1 MTINPE
7 NLKLPSELIP
17 KDGRFG
23 AGPSKVRDEQLIALA
38 KQNIHYLGTSH
49 RQKPVKNEVAKLKKG
64 LREFFQLPDD
74 YEIILGNG
82 GSTLFWDAAVF
93 SIIEANAQ
101 FLSFGEFGAKFAA
114 SAKAAPHLKNIEI
127 IKAEPGSA
135 PDFSPHNDFDVY
147 ATPHNETSTGVM
159 KPVKRVS
166 DQGLFLI
173 DATSAAAG
181 ALVDSK
187 EFDCYY
193 FAPQKSFG
201 SDGGL
206 FIALA
211 SPKLIERIEKIKQS
225 KRYLPPILDLSIAL
239 ENSKLDQ
246 TYNTPSLSTIFLMQ
260 EQVAWFNQN
269 GGIAWTAARSK
280 AASEHLYQWAER
292 KDYLS
297 PFVQDKNLR
306 STVIA
311 TIDFD
316 QAIEADLIAKILRAN
331 GIVDVEPYR
340 KLGRNQLRIATF
352 PAIELSDIQTLTSAI
367 DWVVSQIH

>member
-1 MTINPE
+1 MNIDPQK
-7 NLKLPSELIP
+7 LKLPSELIP

-23 AGPSKVRDEQLIALA
+23 AGPSKVRQEQLSVLTN
-38 KQNIHYLGTSH
+38 QNKFYLGTSH
-49 RQKPVKNEVAKLKKG
+49 RQKPVKNEVAKLKEG
-64 LREFFQLPDD
+64 LKEFFQLPDD

-93 SIIEANAQ
+93 SVIKANAQ

-114 SAKAAPHLKNIEI
+114 SAKAAPHLKSIDV
-127 IKAEPGSA
+127 IKSNPGSA
-135 PDFSPHNDFDVY
+135 PDFVPNSVFDVY

-159 KPVKRVS
+159 KSVKRAS
-166 DQGLFLI
+166 GQGLFLI

-181 ALVDSK
+181 AVVDPK

-201 SDGGL
+201 SEGGL

-211 SPKLIERIEKIKQS
+211 SPKLVERIEEISQS
-225 KRYLPPILDLSIAL
+225 NRFIPPILDLSIAL
-239 ENSKLDQ
+239 ENSRLDQ
-246 TYNTPSLSTIFLMQ
+246 TYNTPSLSTIFLMR
-260 EQVAWFNQN
+260 EQVDWFNQN
-269 GGIAWTAARSK
+269 GGIQWTAAKSK
-280 AASEHLYQWAER
+280 ASSDHLYQWAET

-297 PFVQDKNLR
+297 PFVQDKSLR
-306 STVIA
+306 STVIS
-311 TIDFD
+311 TVDFD
-316 QAIEADLIAKILRAN
+316 QSLEAELIAKVLRAN

-352 PAIELSDIQTLTSAI
+352 PAIELSDIQILTTAI

>member
-1 MTINPE
+1 MTIDPQ
-7 NLKLPSELIP
+7 NLKLPNELIP

-23 AGPSKVRDEQLIALA
+23 AGPSKVRDEQLTALA
-38 KQNIHYLGTSH
+38 KQNKHYLGTSH
-49 RQKPVKNEVAKLKKG
+49 RQKPVKNEVGKLRQG
-64 LREFFQLPDD
+64 LREFFQLPED

-93 SIIEANAQ
+93 SLIEANAQ

-127 IKAEPGSA
+127 IKADPGSA
-135 PDFSPHNDFDVY
+135 PDFSPNEQFDVY

-159 KPVKRVS
+159 KSVKRVS
-166 DQGLFLI
+166 EQGLFLI

-181 ALVDSK
+181 AVVDPK

-201 SDGGL
+201 SEGGL
-206 FIALA
+206 FIALV
-211 SPKLIERIEKIKQS
+211 SPKLVEQLEKIKKS
-225 KRYLPPILDLSIAL
+225 DRFIPPILDLSIAL
-239 ENSKLDQ
+239 ENSRLDQ
-246 TYNTPSLSTIFLMQ
+246 TYNTPSLSTIFLMR
-260 EQVAWFNQN
+260 EQVDWFNKN
-269 GGIAWTAARSK
+269 GGITWSAARSK
-280 AASEHLYQWAER
+280 AASDHLYQWAES

-297 PFVQDKNLR
+297 PFVVDKNLR

-311 TIDFD
+311 TIDFSD
-316 QAIEADLIAKILRAN
+316 AIEADLIAKVLRAN

-352 PAIELSDIQTLTSAI
+352 PAIELSDIQTLTAAI
-367 DWVVSQIH
+367 DWVISQIH

>member
-1 MTINPE
+1 VTVDPK

-23 AGPSKVRDEQLIALA
+23 AGPSKVRQEQLSALA
-38 KQNIHYLGTSH
+38 NQNKFYLGTSH
-49 RQKPVKNEVAKLKKG
+49 RQKPVKNEVAKLRQG

-93 SIIEANAQ
+93 SIIQANAQ
-101 FLSFGEFGAKFAA
+101 FLSFGEFGAKFAS
-114 SAKAAPHLKNIEI
+114 SAKAATHLNSIDV
-127 IKAEPGSA
+127 IKSDPGTA
-135 PDFSPHNDFDVY
+135 PNFLPSSDFDVY

-159 KPVKRVS
+159 KPVKRAS

-181 ALVDSK
+181 ALVNPE

-201 SDGGL
+201 SEGGL
-206 FIALA
+206 FVALA
-211 SPKLIERIEKIKQS
+211 SPKLVEQIERVKQS
-225 KRYLPPILDLSIAL
+225 NRFIPPILDLSIAL
-239 ENSKLDQ
+239 ENSRLDQ
-246 TYNTPSLSTIFLMQ
+246 TYNTPSLSTIFLMR
-260 EQVAWFNQN
+260 EQVDWFNQN
-269 GGIAWTAARSK
+269 GGIKWTTARSK
-280 AASEHLYQWAER
+280 ASSDLLYQWADN

-297 PFVQDKNLR
+297 PFVQDKSLR

-316 QAIEADLIAKILRAN
+316 EEIEADLVAKVLRAN

-352 PAIELSDIQTLTSAI
+352 PAIELRDIQTLTSAI

>member
-1 MTINPE
+1 MTVDPQ

-23 AGPSKVRDEQLIALA
+23 AGPSKVRQEQLSALA
-38 KQNIHYLGTSH
+38 NQNKFYLGTSH
-49 RQKPVKNEVAKLKKG
+49 RQKPVKNEVAKLRQG

-93 SIIEANAQ
+93 SIIQANAQ

-114 SAKAAPHLKNIEI
+114 SAKAATHLNSIEV
-127 IKAEPGSA
+127 IKSDPGTA
-135 PDFSPHNDFDVY
+135 PDFLPSSDFDIY

-159 KPVKRVS
+159 KPVKRAS

-181 ALVDSK
+181 ALVAPE

-201 SDGGL
+201 SEGGL
-206 FIALA
+206 FVALA
-211 SPKLIERIEKIKQS
+211 SPKLVEQIQKVKQS
-225 KRYLPPILDLSIAL
+225 NRFIPPILDLSIAL
-239 ENSKLDQ
+239 ENSRLDQ
-246 TYNTPSLSTIFLMQ
+246 TYNTPSLSTIFLMR
-260 EQVAWFNQN
+260 EQVDWFNQN
-269 GGIAWTAARSK
+269 GGIKWTAARSK
-280 AASEHLYQWAER
+280 ASSDHLYQWAEN
-292 KDYLS
+292 KNYLS
-297 PFVQDKNLR
+297 PFVQDKSIR

-316 QAIEADLIAKILRAN
+316 KEIEADLVAKVLRAN

-352 PAIELSDIQTLTSAI
+352 PAIELSDIQTLTAAI